1 MSQEPPHKPVCS
13 KPYQDGP
20 ENYSAAVDTSTFES
34 PVTTSVATFLQSQSF
49 LSPSLPIW
57 STTSGVYEKFIKNIC
72 EDDVDPV
79 CSFDWFLIGPNK
91 FCIDFDTFCLI
102 ISYITM
108 WIRSQASRVQL
119 WRYFIWFCQFWHSGS
134 PLVPTS
140 WTLGF
145 QDDYKY
151 GNYSN
156 TSDRIITIYWVLK
169 HNVQLVGNNNFHMRW
184 I

>member
-13 KPYQDGP
+13 KPCQDGP

-79 CSFDWFLIGPNK
+79 CSFD
-91 FCIDFDTFCLI
+91 
-102 ISYITM
+102 
-108 WIRSQASRVQL
+108 
-119 WRYFIWFCQFWHSGS
+119 
-134 PLVPTS
+134 
-140 WTLGF
+140 
-145 QDDYKY
+145 
-151 GNYSN
+151 
-156 TSDRIITIYWVLK
+156 
-169 HNVQLVGNNNFHMRW
+169 
-184 I
+184 